1 MCLNLRCYQFK
12 TGAICEPHSNYK
24 QKLIINTQKKMRKE
38 SKQNKAESHQTTRE
52 ERQGRRK
59 KQEQLEKQTSLPSEP
74 PGKQTDV
81 KCKQNVSDYFKCKWT
96 KFSNQ
101 KTEWLGEEKKEKKT
115 KETHARL
122 IYKLP
127 IRDSLQK

>member
-1 MCLNLRCYQFK
+1 
-12 TGAICEPHSNYK
+12 
-24 QKLIINTQKKMRKE
+24 MRKE

-59 KQEQLEKQTSLPSEP
+59 KQEQLEKQTSLPPEP

-101 KTEWLGEEKKEKKT
+101 KTEWLGEEKKEKK
-115 KETHARL
+115 KKRDARKTHL
-122 IYKLP
+122 
-127 IRDSLQK
+127 